1 MAYEVVLALRGA
13 AGKQWAVAKYF
24 LLMKVLSRNKGSSV
38 VRAAAYR
45 AGERILES
53 RTGRTHDYAS
63 RHDVVEEEIRLPSEF
78 ANNSGVDWAR
88 DRSRLW
94 SAVDS
99 NPRRDA
105 RLANEVLVILPPEL
119 NAAQRTE
126 LVRNYSQDLAD
137 RYRSAVDF
145 AVHEPRDNADPRNH
159 HAHMLMTSREVS
171 PAGMGRRTAL
181 NGGDQSRTVRGLG
194 SWREELPWMR
204 ERWAHR
210 TNEALRNAGLDA
222 HVDHRSFKSQGLD
235 VEPTATIPRKIYYAE
250 RRTGVRTPA
259 GEEIRAFHRERIE
272 ARAKGPEA
280 LELVLRRQREQT
292 RTRLAEYAKQQA
304 SQPKKRL
311 SPQAERERGIQR
323 QREWRIAN
331 GEAYNQ
337 KRREQYREK
346 VEAGG
351 AEFERQRE
359 ALRRRERERYRANI
373 EVNRAKKREN
383 YANRTP
389 RLEKEVANIAGQR
402 EGAAQV
408 APISKGQFPQSTTAE
423 QSVRNWLE
431 YRKQQPT
438 PVTAEQAARNWLEYR
453 KQRPTP
459 VTAEQAARDWA
470 ANRQHVQSVTADE
483 SARNWVAYR
492 QRQQAEAALQQNA
505 KQTVAHERALEKGD
519 EVTSRGLDYDAGL

>member
-13 AGKQWAVAKYF
+13 AGKRWAVAKYF

-53 RTGRTHDYAS
+53 RTGRTHDYVS
-63 RHDVVEEEIRLPSEF
+63 RHDVVEKEIRLPSEF

-94 SAVDS
+94 SVVDS

-181 NGGDQSRTVRGLG
+181 NGGDQSRTVDGLG

-210 TNEALRNAGLDA
+210 TNEALRSAGLDA

-250 RRTGVRTPA
+250 RRTGVRTAA
-259 GEEIRAFHRERIE
+259 GEEIRAFHRERVE

-304 SQPKKRL
+304 NQPKKRL

-331 GEAYNQ
+331 GEAYKQ

-383 YANRTP
+383 YANRTR
-389 RLEKEVANIAGQR
+389 RLEKWVANIAGQR

-438 PVTAEQAARNWLEYR
+438 PVTAEQAARNW
-453 KQRPTP
+453 
-459 VTAEQAARDWA
+459 A

-505 KQTVAHERALEKGD
+505 KQTVSHERAVEKGD

>member
-1 MAYEVVLALRGA
+1 
-13 AGKQWAVAKYF
+13 
-24 LLMKVLSRNKGSSV
+24 
-38 VRAAAYR
+38 
-45 AGERILES
+45 
-53 RTGRTHDYAS
+53 
-63 RHDVVEEEIRLPSEF
+63 
-78 ANNSGVDWAR
+78 
-88 DRSRLW
+88 
-94 SAVDS
+94 
-99 NPRRDA
+99 
-105 RLANEVLVILPPEL
+105 
-119 NAAQRTE
+119 
-126 LVRNYSQDLAD
+126 
-137 RYRSAVDF
+137 
-145 AVHEPRDNADPRNH
+145 
-159 HAHMLMTSREVS
+159 
-171 PAGMGRRTAL
+171 
-181 NGGDQSRTVRGLG
+181 
-194 SWREELPWMR
+194 MR
-204 ERWAHR
+204 EQWAHR
-210 TNEALRNAGLDA
+210 TNEALRSAGLDA

-259 GEEIRAFHRERIE
+259 GEEIRAFHRERVE

-304 SQPKKRL
+304 NQPKKRL

-331 GEAYNQ
+331 GEAYKQ

-383 YANRTP
+383 YANRTR
-389 RLEKEVANIAGQR
+389 RLEKGVANIAGQR
-402 EGAAQV
+402 EGAAPV

-438 PVTAEQAARNWLEYR
+438 PVTAEQAARNW
-453 KQRPTP
+453 
-459 VTAEQAARDWA
+459 A

-505 KQTVAHERALEKGD
+505 KQTVSHERAVEKGD